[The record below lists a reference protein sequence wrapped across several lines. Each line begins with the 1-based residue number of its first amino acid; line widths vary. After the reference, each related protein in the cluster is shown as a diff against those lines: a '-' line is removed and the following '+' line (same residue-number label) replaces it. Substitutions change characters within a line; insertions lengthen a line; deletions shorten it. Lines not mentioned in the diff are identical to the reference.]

1 MLQRDSDPTCRLC
14 GLEVENPEHL
24 LLDCQELCLLR
35 GMLKIEGRRVIINQ
49 RKRGG
54 LQGVCKQICCQLIE
68 LRTVGIDE
76 IITDLRRLFLT

>member
-49 RKRGG
+49 RNAEDFK
-54 LQGVCKQICCQLIE
+54 VSANKSA
-68 LRTVGIDE
+68 VN
-76 IITDLRRLFLT
+76 